1 LVERVGRPPADY
13 CRDCIC
19 SAKRPARR
27 RQEPLLTSAAP
38 LSSNRERLIKLVAQ
52 IQRADYA
59 GDRATLKRLAQELA
73 PFAADKELGAPAR
86 YWRGFAWWRR
96 AVNGANEAVERR
108 DLQDD
113 LTLAAREFEEALK
126 QTPAFVEAK
135 IGAVG
140 ALGTWLFFDL
150 KNGTATREFNDPV
163 RAQEIIARLTQWF
176 KEAQAAEPDNP
187 RLLWVL
193 GPSVYSAPPER
204 GGPDKAI
211 EMYQRG
217 LKTVRAQK
225 PGNDPLLPTWGE
237 PELLMSLAWTQLNR
251 STPDLA
257 AAEQNARA
265 ALALVPYW
273 HYVKDILLPQIT
285 AAKAMRT

>member
-1 LVERVGRPPADY
+1 MRTNLFQNSSRYLPALLATL
-13 CRDCIC
+13 CV
-19 SAKRPARR
+19 
-27 RQEPLLTSAAP
+27 LTSAAP

-73 PFAADKELGAPAR
+73 PFAADKELGAQAL

-108 DLQDD
+108 ELQDD

-135 IGAVG
+135 IAAVG

-176 KEAQAAEPDNP
+176 KEAQAAKPDNP

-285 AAKAMRT
+285 AAKAKRT